1 MKILVVGGTG
11 QIGGHAA
18 LRLAR
23 KGHKVVI
30 AGRRPAAAGT
40 ALADLDF
47 LRLDYIADDVP
58 ASALS
63 SFDAMVF
70 AAGQDVRTMP
80 AGADYD
86 SYMWHA
92 NAEAVPAFFR
102 RLRQAGVPVAIN
114 IGTFYPQAAPQ
125 VAAKDGYMRSRAA
138 SDAAVRAL
146 ADESFR
152 AFSINP
158 PWVPGVVEGLPSV
171 LWDPYLRYAAGLT
184 DLPVF
189 APPGGV
195 AYMSSASLSD
205 AIEGGL
211 ARGEAGASYLVND
224 QNLSFEAFLAAMF
237 GAFGRPAPEV
247 DGSREHPIIVD
258 FAIAWGRGNDLFY
271 DSNPREAALL
281 GYRRDDVI
289 RTIVEE
295 MVPEYRRR
303 EMGGA

>member
-30 AGRRPAAAGT
+30 AGRRAAPAGT
-40 ALADLDF
+40 ALTDLDF
-47 LRLDYIADDVP
+47 LKLDYIANDVS

-92 NAEAVPAFFR
+92 NAEAAPAFFR
-102 RLRQAGVPVAIN
+102 RVRDAGVPVAIN

-125 VAAKDGYMRSRAA
+125 VADKDGYMRSRAA
-138 SDAAVRAL
+138 SDAAICAM
-146 ADESFR
+146 ASESFR

-158 PWVPGVVEGLPSV
+158 PWVPGVVPGLPSV

-184 DLPVF
+184 DLPEF

-195 AYMSSASLSD
+195 AYMSGASLSD

-211 ARGEAGASYLVND
+211 ARGEAGVSYLVND
-224 QNLSFEAFLAAMF
+224 ENLSFKAFLAAMF
-237 GAFGRPAPEV
+237 GAFGRFPPEV

-258 FAIAWGRGNDLFY
+258 FAIAWGRGNTLY
-271 DSNPREAALL
+271 YSPNPREAALL
-281 GYRRDDVI
+281 GYRRNDVI

-295 MVPEYRRR
+295 MVPAFRRR
-303 EMGGA
+303 EMAEA

>member
-18 LRLAR
+18 LRLQAR
-23 KGHKVVI
+23 GHRVVI
-30 AGRRPAAAGT
+30 AGRRPAQAGS
-40 ALADLDF
+40 ALTNLDF
-47 LRLDYIADDVP
+47 LQLDYIANDLP

-63 SFDAMVF
+63 SFDAVVF

-92 NAEAVPAFFR
+92 NAEAAPAFFR
-102 RLRQAGVPVAIN
+102 TLRAANVPIAIN
-114 IGTFYPQAAPQ
+114 IGTFYPQAAPA
-125 VAAKDGYMRSRAA
+125 VAARDGYMRSRAA
-138 SDAAVRAL
+138 SDEAICRL

-184 DLPVF
+184 DLPDF

-195 AYMSSASLSD
+195 AYISGDSLSD
-205 AIEGGL
+205 AIIGGL
-211 ARGEAGASYLVND
+211 ARGEAGVSYLVND
-224 QNLSFEAFLAAMF
+224 ENMSFEAFLAAMF
-237 GAFGRPAPEV
+237 GAFGRPAPRV

-258 FAIAWGRGNDLFY
+258 FAIAWGRGNTLYY
-271 DSNPREAALL
+271 DPNPREAALL
-281 GYRRDDVI
+281 GYRRHDIV
-289 RTIVEE
+289 RTITEE
-295 MVPEYRRR
+295 MVPEFRRR
-303 EMGGA
+303 EMVEA

>member
-18 LRLAR
+18 LRLKR
-23 KGHKVVI
+23 KGHRVVI
-30 AGRRPAAAGT
+30 AGRKPALATT
-40 ALADLDF
+40 ALADLEY
-47 LRLDYIADDVP
+47 LPLDYIANDRP
-58 ASALS
+58 ASAYS
-63 SFDAMVF
+63 SFDAVIF

-80 AGADYD
+80 SGADYD

-92 NAEAVPAFFR
+92 NAEAAPAFFR
-102 RLRQAGVPVAIN
+102 TLKAANVPVAIN

-125 VAAKDGYMRSRAA
+125 VAEKDGYMRSRAA
-138 SDAAVRAL
+138 SDAAICAL
-146 ADESFR
+146 ASESFR
-152 AFSINP
+152 VFSINP

-184 DLPVF
+184 DLPDF

-195 AYMSSASLSD
+195 AYISGDSLSD

-211 ARGEAGASYLVND
+211 ARGEAGVSYLPVD
-224 QNLSFEAFLAAMF
+224 QNMSFEAFLGAMF
-237 GAFGRPAPEV
+237 TAFGRPVPKV
-247 DGSREHPIIVD
+247 DGSREHPVIVD
-258 FAIAWGRGNDLFY
+258 FAIAWGRGGNLFY
-271 DSNPREAALL
+271 ETSPNVAALL
-281 GYRRDDVI
+281 GYRRNDIV

-303 EMGGA
+303 AMGGA

>member
-1 MKILVVGGTG
+1 VKILVVGGTG

-18 LRLAR
+18 LRLAA

-30 AGRRPAAAGT
+30 AGRKPAQPGS
-40 ALADLDF
+40 ALVDLDF
-47 LRLDYIADDVP
+47 MALDYIANELP
-58 ASALS
+58 ASAYS
-63 SFDAMVF
+63 SFDAVVF

-86 SYMWHA
+86 SYMWRA
-92 NAEAVPAFFR
+92 NAEGAPAFFR
-102 RLRQAGVPVAIN
+102 TLKAAGVPVAIN
-114 IGTFYPQAAPQ
+114 IGTFYPQAAPE

-138 SDAAVRAL
+138 SDAAICAL

-158 PWVPGVVEGLPSV
+158 PWVPGVVDGLPSV

-184 DLPVF
+184 DLPDF

-195 AYMSSASLSD
+195 AYLSGDSLSD
-205 AIEGGL
+205 AVEGGL
-211 ARGEAGASYLVND
+211 ARGEVGASYLVND
-224 QNLSFEAFLAAMF
+224 ENLSFQAFLGAMF
-237 GAFGRPAPEV
+237 GAFGRPVPQV

-258 FAIAWGRGNDLFY
+258 FAIAWGRGGNLFY
-271 DSNPREAALL
+271 DPNPREAALL
-281 GYRRDDVI
+281 GYRRNDIV
-289 RTIVEE
+289 RTITDV

-303 EMGGA
+303 AMGGA